1 MIKSIENEFLIAEV
15 NETGAELFS
24 LKSKKT
30 GIEYL
35 WQANPEYWNGHA
47 PVLFP
52 ICGRLFQGKYVY
64 QGKEYEMPIH
74 GIAKHAE
81 FYSDKI
87 SDDEIIFTLK
97 SDEDTKKQ
105 YPFDFEFQL
114 KYKLN
119 GNALETTYRVK
130 NNGDKI
136 MPFSFG
142 AHPAFNVPFRSNE
155 RFEDYYIE
163 FAKGVFDKI
172 LFSKNGLYA
181 GATKKCYLSDNKLEL
196 KHNIFD
202 EDIFF
207 VTENNAVRLKS
218 KVSDNFLEIAFN
230 DMTCLGVWQVPQT
243 DAPFVCIEPW
253 HGIPADE
260 GKVDDLSTKRQT
272 IKLQPN
278 KTYDNTYVIK
288 ISEN

>member
-1 MIKSIENEFLIAEV
+1 MIKRIENEYLIVEI
-15 NETGAELFS
+15 NETGAELYS
-24 LKSKKT
+24 IKSKKT

-35 WQANPEYWNGHA
+35 WQGNPEYWKGRS

-74 GIAKHAE
+74 GIAKRAE

-87 SDDEIIFTLK
+87 SDDEIIFTLT

-142 AHPAFNVPFRSNE
+142 AHPAFNVPFKSNE
-155 RFEDYYIE
+155 KFEDYYIE
-163 FAKGVFDKI
+163 FDKDVFDKI
-172 LFSKNGLYA
+172 IFSDKGLYA
-181 GATKKCYLSDNKLEL
+181 GKTEKYYLNGKKLEL
-196 KHNIFD
+196 KHSLFD
-202 EDIFF
+202 DDVFF
-207 VTENNAVRLKS
+207 VISDGKVELKS
-218 KVSDNFLEIAFN
+218 KTNDNILELAFN

-253 HGIPADE
+253 HGLPADD
-260 GKVDDLSTKRQT
+260 GKMDDLSTKRQML
-272 IKLQPN
+272 KLEPSRA
-278 KTYDNTYVIK
+278 YSNTYVIK
-288 ISEN
+288 IIEK